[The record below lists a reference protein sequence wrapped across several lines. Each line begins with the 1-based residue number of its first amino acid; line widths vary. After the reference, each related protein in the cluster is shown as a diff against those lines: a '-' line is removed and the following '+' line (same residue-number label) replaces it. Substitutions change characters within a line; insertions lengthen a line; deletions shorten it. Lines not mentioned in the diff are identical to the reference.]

1 LGEAAGADVRVSFTP
16 HLMPMSRGMQST
28 IYVRLDGGASVDD
41 LRASLQARRI
51 RGSCPPWLPS
61 SSVRACSAQAALH
74 ASTLSRC
81 CEGSAW
87 SPCGW

>member
-61 SSVRACSAQAALH
+61 SLRQGLLGASSAAREHFEPVL
-74 ASTLSRC
+74 
-81 CEGSAW
+81 
-87 SPCGW
+87 